1 MTSIDEKMRKSRLR
15 WFGHVQ
21 RKAINAPTRKSKL
34 IQVKEMKK
42 GKGKPKIT
50 FMEIVKRAC
59 QLRK

>member
-1 MTSIDEKMRKSRLR
+1 M
-15 WFGHVQ
+15 
-21 RKAINAPTRKSKL
+21 NAPTRKSNL
-34 IQVKEMKK
+34 IQVKEMKM